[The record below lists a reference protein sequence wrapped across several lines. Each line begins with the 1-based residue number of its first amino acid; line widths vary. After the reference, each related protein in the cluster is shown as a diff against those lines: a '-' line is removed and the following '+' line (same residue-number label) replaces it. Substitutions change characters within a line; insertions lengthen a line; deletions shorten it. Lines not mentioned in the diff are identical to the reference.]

1 MSIESSPLFL
11 FDAAKN
17 AVPAELRHV
26 IGQQQLTDW
35 EDHWKP
41 ANDQLIARLKSAGID
56 RRLWPQSLHWDWQK
70 KAQNHNLGLSTPG
83 FCVVCDE
90 MTQGLMIT
98 NTFGVSRIKENSPTV
113 YVDYLEVAPWNRKF
127 FPGDQPRY
135 AAVGS
140 ALLRAAIA
148 TSIDAGF
155 HGRIG
160 LHSLPQSNTW
170 YTNCGMQDLG
180 RDPDPRTQHLRYFE
194 MTPKAATAFIA
205 KGPSP

>member
-11 FDAAKN
+11 VDAAKN
-17 AVPAELRHV
+17 AVPAELRHA
-26 IGQQQLTDW
+26 IGPQQLTDW
-35 EDHWKP
+35 EGHWKP
-41 ANDQLIARLKSAGID
+41 ATAQLIARLEDAGID
-56 RRLWPQSLHWDWQK
+56 RAQWPQSRHWDWQK
-70 KAQNHNLGLSTPG
+70 KAQSHDLGLMTPG

-98 NTFGVSRIKENSPTV
+98 NTFGASRIKKNASTV
-113 YVDYLEVAPWNRKF
+113 YIEYLEVAPWNRRD

-194 MTPKAATAFIA
+194 MTPEAAKAFIA
-205 KGPSP
+205 KGRSP